1 MTEIN
6 EEKIWEEMIALY
18 KEHEDEL
25 ISADAEIEKIENEG
39 KEFFERKV
47 VAIKNRLAEDA
58 SVKEEDLHKVFV
70 EELEKARIEVL
81 ADAEKRIQELLAKK
95 GIKVEE

>member
-6 EEKIWEEMIALY
+6 EEKIWEEMVALY

-25 ISADAEIEKIENEG
+25 ISADTEIEKIENEG

-47 VAIKNRLAEDA
+47 IAIKNRLAEDVN
-58 SVKEEDLHKVFV
+58 VKDEDLHKVFV

-81 ADAEKRIQELLAKK
+81 ADAEKRIQELLVKK
-95 GIKVEE
+95 GIKAE